1 MTTKEHAL
9 MIAIFTKNLQ
19 LIHALKTVLESRG
32 VIEKDDLKAYDAL
45 TAANAREECTID
57 R

>member
-1 MTTKEHAL
+1 